1 MPAQHVAFVATLF
14 VASLLAAL
22 LEIQIEGPDGWAA
35 NLPTWEARPRWL
47 RWLLGSRS
55 ITGYHL
61 YIHLLVLVLVH
72 LPFGL
77 GLLAF
82 SLHAEARILAFLVLF
97 WVLEDFLWFA
107 LNPAWG
113 LRRFRRSEIPWHA
126 DAWWGFMPRD
136 YWLFIPVG
144 VGLYVA
150 SL

>member
-1 MPAQHVAFVATLF
+1 MLAQHAAFAATL
-14 VASLLAAL
+14 VAASLLAAL

-35 NLPTWEARPRWL
+35 SLPTWEARPRWL
-47 RWLLGSRS
+47 RWLLGTRS

-77 GLLAF
+77 GLLPF

-97 WVLEDFLWFA
+97 WVLEDFLWFVV
-107 LNPAWG
+107 NPAWG
-113 LRRFRRSEIPWHA
+113 LERFRRTEIPWHA
-126 DAWWGFMPRD
+126 GAWWAFMPRD
-136 YWLFIPVG
+136 YWVFIPVG
-144 VGLYVA
+144 VGLYVL